1 MLIAVYAL
9 AVHTPTGQLFE
20 DDVLRAAD
28 AIAGSAEQ
36 TDALDT
42 LDVISVPTVV
52 VAVLVIF
59 LIGAVRRRF
68 LLAALAVAAI
78 VAAMVTAELI
88 QRYGSR
94 PILLSHGYR
103 REDKSFPSGHTT
115 TAMALMCGLALVVP
129 YRVRGVTVAVSSLF
143 AAGVGVATVTASWH
157 RPSDTIGA
165 GLIVVGYACAAVAVL
180 ARCGKVRA
188 AALPSPLG
196 RGLRAALAT
205 AGASVAVLSFAGAV
219 VAVAVTLLDPHP
231 GQHATAML
239 TAGRL
244 LALAGSASV
253 AAALLTLLRH
263 VDLGATERP
272 EEGTPDVAPGVDRP
286 AGPQRGLPGDRGGAL
301 GPGADVPGS

>member
-9 AVHTPTGQLFE
+9 AVHTPAGQLFE

-28 AIAGSAEQ
+28 AIAGSTEQ
-36 TDALDT
+36 TDALNT

-52 VAVLVIF
+52 AAILIIF
-59 LIGAVRRRF
+59 LIGALRRRF
-68 LLAALAVAAI
+68 LLAVLAVAAI
-78 VAAMVTAELI
+78 VAAMITTELI
-88 QRYGSR
+88 QRYGYR

-103 REDKSFPSGHTT
+103 RQDQSFPSGHTT

-165 GLIVVGYACAAVAVL
+165 GLIVVGYACAVVAVL

-219 VAVAVTLLDPHP
+219 VAVAVTLLDAHP

-244 LALAGSASV
+244 LALSGSASV

-286 AGPQRGLPGDRGGAL
+286 AGSQRGLPGDRGGAL

>member
-36 TDALDT
+36 TDALNT

-52 VAVLVIF
+52 AAILIIF

-78 VAAMVTAELI
+78 AAAMVTAELI

-103 REDKSFPSGHTT
+103 REDMSFPSGHTT
-115 TAMALMCGLALVVP
+115 TAVALMCGLALVVP
-129 YRVRGVTVAVSSLF
+129 YRVRGLAVAVSSLF

-165 GLIVVGYACAAVAVL
+165 DLIVVGFACAAVAVL
-180 ARCGKVRA
+180 ARCDRVRP
-188 AALPSPLG
+188 AALPARPG
-196 RGLRAALAT
+196 RASRALLT
-205 AGASVAVLSFAGAV
+205 AVFAGVAVVSLV
-219 VAVAVTLLDPHP
+219 VAAVALYGADRSD
-231 GQHATAML
+231 GGSAML
-239 TAGRL
+239 LAGRL
-244 LALAGSASV
+244 LALSGCASV
-253 AAALLTLLRH
+253 ATALLALLRH
-263 VDLGATERP
+263 VDLGARP
-272 EEGTPDVAPGVDRP
+272 EVVSEEGNPDVASRPAGVDRP
-286 AGPQRGLPGDRGGAL
+286 AGP
-301 GPGADVPGS
+301 